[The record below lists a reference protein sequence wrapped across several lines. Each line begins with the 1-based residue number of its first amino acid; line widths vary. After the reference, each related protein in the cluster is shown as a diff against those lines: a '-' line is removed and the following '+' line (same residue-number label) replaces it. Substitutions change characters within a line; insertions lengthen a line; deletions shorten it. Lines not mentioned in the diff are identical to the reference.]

1 MMAKLTREE
10 AHQQEL
16 EHQQWLLEQQI
27 VDTDKK
33 SCIIKDIPGEDKNG
47 NQN

>member
-1 MMAKLTREE
+1 LNGAE
-10 AHQQEL
+10 AYQQEL
-16 EHQQWLLEQQI
+16 EHQQWLLEQQT

-33 SCIIKDIPGEDKNG
+33 SCIIKDIPREDKNG